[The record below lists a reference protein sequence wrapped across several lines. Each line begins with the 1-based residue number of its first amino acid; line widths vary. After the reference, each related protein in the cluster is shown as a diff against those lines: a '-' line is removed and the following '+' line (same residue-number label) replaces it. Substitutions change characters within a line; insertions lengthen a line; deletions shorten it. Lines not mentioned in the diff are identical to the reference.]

1 MEVISFMNNKNSKV
15 KKIVIAAM
23 AVICAFSSATAIT
36 AGAKTTQY
44 KHTVS
49 IGGYSGANDT
59 TWISVPKKE
68 MSVYDL
74 FSSYP
79 TIYNKKSS
87 TYIQSRAELEHSKR
101 KTDFVKVKLQKN
113 YPAPKTADYGKLT
126 AGNWLLNYKY
136 ISGGGCRSEV
146 TTCKKG

>member
-49 IGGYSGANDT
+49 IGGYSGGNDT
-59 TWISVPKKE
+59 TWISIKKNNT
-68 MSVYDL
+68 YTHDY
-74 FSSYP
+74 FPSYP
-79 TIYNKKSS
+79 TIFDKKSYS
-87 TYIQSRAELEHSKR
+87 QIKSRAESKDG
-101 KTDFVKVKLQKN
+101 KNVTSYKYTTLQKN
-113 YPAPKTADYGKLT
+113 SSAPHTVSYGNLNK
-126 AGNWLLNYKY
+126 GSWLLNYKY
-136 ISGGGCRSEV
+136 CSGGGCRSQV
-146 TTCKKG
+146 TTMEKY